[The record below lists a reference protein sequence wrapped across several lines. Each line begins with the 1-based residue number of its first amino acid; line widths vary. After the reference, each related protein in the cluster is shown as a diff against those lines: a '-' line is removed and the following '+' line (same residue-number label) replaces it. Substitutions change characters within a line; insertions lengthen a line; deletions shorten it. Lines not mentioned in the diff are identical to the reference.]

1 VDQNKVVLVAEHDL
15 AMLDYLSDEVYVLY
29 GQPSSYGVVSHVH
42 PTRGGINDYLDGF
55 LADENMRFRDD
66 PIRFHVRPPR
76 EAEYAPDKKIEWPEF
91 AKTVGNFKLQVKAGN
106 INAGEIIGIIGANG
120 IGKTTFIKELVEFYT
135 KSSRNQLEVSY
146 KPQYISTDY
155 DGTVD
160 ELLSAI
166 VIDGST
172 IFSEEVLRNL
182 SINKMRDRKLNSLS
196 GGELQKVAIAACL
209 GKTAQVYLLDE
220 PSAFLDIEERLTVA
234 RALRHIIDLRQAFAF
249 VVEHDIVAQDFL
261 ADRIMVFE
269 GTPGLKGSAMQPM
282 PMRDAMNTFL
292 ANLEITFRRDPET
305 KRPRINKLDSKLDR
319 EQKEAGEFYYVASV

>member
-1 VDQNKVVLVAEHDL
+1 
-15 AMLDYLSDEVYVLY
+15 
-29 GQPSSYGVVSHVH
+29 
-42 PTRGGINDYLDGF
+42 
-55 LADENMRFRDD
+55 
-66 PIRFHVRPPR
+66 
-76 EAEYAPDKKIEWPEF
+76 
-91 AKTVGNFKLQVKAGN
+91 
-106 INAGEIIGIIGANG
+106 
-120 IGKTTFIKELVEFYT
+120 
-135 KSSRNQLEVSY
+135 
-146 KPQYISTDY
+146 
-155 DGTVD
+155 
-160 ELLSAI
+160 
-166 VIDGST
+166 
-172 IFSEEVLRNL
+172 
-182 SINKMRDRKLNSLS
+182 MRDRKLNSLS